1 MAYCFLFY
9 KMEGSRGL
17 MGNKTLYMHFWQG
30 AMVLS
35 QQTDKWQISWDM
47 HQSVHFYMIVLYGII
62 QCYVIIYTVVYS

>member
-35 QQTDKWQISWDM
+35 QQTDK
-47 HQSVHFYMIVLYGII
+47 
-62 QCYVIIYTVVYS
+62 